1 MDLPKHIVF
10 IYAAKLN
17 KLNSTASCL
26 PEDTMWLTKGHVKL
40 ELLKKKMTFFYVDVE
55 IEKKKTLISYT
66 DVFINDG

>member
-40 ELLKKKMTFFYVDVE
+40 ELLKKKKKTIFYVSVE
-55 IEKKKTLISYT
+55 IEKKKKL
-66 DVFINDG
+66 

>member
-10 IYAAKLN
+10 IYVAKLN

-40 ELLKKKMTFFYVDVE
+40 ELLKKKKKTIFYVSVE
-55 IEKKKTLISYT
+55 IEKKKKL
-66 DVFINDG
+66 

>member
-10 IYAAKLN
+10 VYAAKLN

-40 ELLKKKMTFFYVDVE
+40 ELLKKKKKTIFYVSVE
-55 IEKKKTLISYT
+55 IEKKKKL
-66 DVFINDG
+66 

>member
-10 IYAAKLN
+10 VYAAKLN

-40 ELLKKKMTFFYVDVE
+40 ELLKKKKKKTIFYVSVE
-55 IEKKKTLISYT
+55 IEKKKKL
-66 DVFINDG
+66 

>member
-10 IYAAKLN
+10 VYAAKLN

-40 ELLKKKMTFFYVDVE
+40 ELLKKKKKRQFFMSVLKLKR
-55 IEKKKTLISYT
+55 KKNF
-66 DVFINDG
+66 D